1 MATFALQDSDDQ
13 PDGGATIGSTA
24 AGAEMDSG
32 IAAVTIDADVDRQR
46 DHWRTTFARR
56 RDFLGA
62 AASEPAVAALA
73 RFESAGVR
81 SVLELGSGQGRDTLY
96 FASAGLA
103 VTALDYAD
111 EGLEQ
116 LLGAAEG
123 AGLADRVLP
132 VSADVRLPLPFASQS
147 FDACYAHML
156 FCMALSTPDLERLA
170 GEVRRV
176 LRPGGL
182 LVYTVRTTEDA
193 HFGVGTDHGDSMWEM
208 GGFIVHFF
216 DRALIDRLATGFEVL
231 DIAEYTEGKLPR
243 RLVGV
248 TMRKADRSGRR
259 P

>member
-1 MATFALQDSDDQ
+1 
-13 PDGGATIGSTA
+13 
-24 AGAEMDSG
+24 MDSG
-32 IAAVTIDADVDRQR
+32 IAPVTIDADLDRQR
-46 DHWRTTFARR
+46 DHWRATFARR

-73 RFESAGVR
+73 RFESAGVHR
-81 SVLELGSGQGRDTLY
+81 LLELGSGQGRDTLY
-96 FASAGLA
+96 MASAGLD

-111 EGLEQ
+111 GGLEQ
-116 LLGAAEG
+116 LMHAATG
-123 AGLADRVLP
+123 AGLAARVLP
-132 VSADVRLPLPFASQS
+132 VSADVRMLLPLASQS

-193 HFGVGTDHGDSMWEM
+193 HFGVGTDHGDGMWEM

-216 DRALIDRLATGFEVL
+216 DRTLIDRLAAGFDVL
-231 DIAEYTEGKLPR
+231 DMADYTEGKLPR
-243 RLVGV
+243 RLIGI
-248 TMRKADRSGRR
+248 TMRKAEDAGRR